1 MHRNEHLYAVIL
13 AGGGGTRLWPRSR
26 KAHPKQFLDLT
37 GDGTMLQEAY
47 TRIAPLIPAERVL
60 VITNESYVDLVC
72 EQAPALPR
80 ANVIGEPVGRGTAP
94 AIGLA
99 AALLRQR
106 DPNAIMAIL
115 TADHLIGRKET
126 FRRAIAAA
134 AQVAATPGR
143 LVTLGITPAYP
154 ETGYGYVER
163 GPELVT
169 LDGMTVYR
177 VLRFTEKPNHETAA
191 RFVESGHF
199 SWNSGMF
206 IWRADSILDEIARQM
221 PELSAQLAVI
231 AASLGRPDEQA
242 AFAQVWM
249 QIRSETIDFGVMEG
263 ALDTVVLPV
272 DIGWNDVGSW
282 AALADELPANEQ
294 GNVVQGPHILFDT
307 HDSFIFSE
315 HRLIATIGLRHMIVV
330 DTADALL
337 ICPRERAQEVKKITE
352 LLIERGMT
360 AYLEGATSRQA

>member
-1 MHRNEHLYAVIL
+1 
-13 AGGGGTRLWPRSR
+13 
-26 KAHPKQFLDLT
+26 
-37 GDGTMLQEAY
+37 
-47 TRIAPLIPAERVL
+47 
-60 VITNESYVDLVC
+60 
-72 EQAPALPR
+72 
-80 ANVIGEPVGRGTAP
+80 
-94 AIGLA
+94 
-99 AALLRQR
+99 
-106 DPNAIMAIL
+106 MAIL

-134 AQVAATPGR
+134 AQVANTPGR

-221 PELSAQLAVI
+221 PELSAQLAAI

-242 AFAQVWM
+242 TYAQVWM

-263 ALDTVVLPV
+263 ARDTVVLPV

-294 GNVVQGPHILFDT
+294 GNVVQGPHILLDT
-307 HDSFIFSE
+307 HDSFVFSE
-315 HRLIATIGLRHMIVV
+315 HRLIAAIGLHHMIVV

-352 LLIERGMT
+352 MLKERGMT
-360 AYLEGATSRQA
+360 AYLEGATSREA

>member
-60 VITNESYVDLVC
+60 VITNASYVELVC

-80 ANVIGEPVGRGTAP
+80 ANVIGEPAGRGTAP

-126 FRRAIAAA
+126 FRRALLAAA
-134 AQVAATPGR
+134 RVAETPGR

-163 GPELVT
+163 GPQLAT
-169 LDGMTVYR
+169 LDDMTVYR
-177 VLRFTEKPNHETAA
+177 VLRFTEKPNRETAA

-206 IWRADSILDEIARQM
+206 IWRADSILQEIARQM
-221 PELSAQLAVI
+221 PDLSAQLDAIV
-231 AASLGRPDEQA
+231 AALGQPDEQA
-242 AFAQVWM
+242 IFAQVWGE
-249 QIRSETIDFGVMEG
+249 IRSETIDFGVMEG

-282 AALADELPANEQ
+282 AALADELPANEE
-294 GNVVQGPHILFDT
+294 GNVVQGLHILLDT
-307 HDSFIFSE
+307 HDSFVFSE
-315 HRLIATIGLRHMIVV
+315 HRLIATIGLHGMIVI
-330 DTADALL
+330 DTDDALL
-337 ICPRERAQEVKKITE
+337 ICPRDRAQEVKKIIAV
-352 LLIERGMT
+352 LKERGMT
-360 AYLEGATSRQA
+360 AYLEGATSRET